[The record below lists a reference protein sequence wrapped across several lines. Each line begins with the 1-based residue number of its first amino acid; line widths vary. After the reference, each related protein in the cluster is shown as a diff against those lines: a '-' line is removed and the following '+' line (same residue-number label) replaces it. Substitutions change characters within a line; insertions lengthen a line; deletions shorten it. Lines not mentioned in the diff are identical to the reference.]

1 MCDCTV
7 RDVERLDA
15 TPKHSTIKLLN
26 SWYKDNSGYDEEN
39 WPKIKKV
46 IEENRSSY
54 RRKFND

>member
-1 MCDCTV
+1 MIK
-7 RDVERLDA
+7 VELQGMA
-15 TPKHSTIKLLN
+15 LKHSTIKLLN